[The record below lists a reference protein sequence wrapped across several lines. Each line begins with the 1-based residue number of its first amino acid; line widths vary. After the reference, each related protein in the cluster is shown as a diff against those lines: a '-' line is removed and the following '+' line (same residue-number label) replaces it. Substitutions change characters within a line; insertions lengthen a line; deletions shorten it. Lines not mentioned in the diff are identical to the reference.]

1 MSCSRRNLLA
11 SAALL
16 ALGGCGFRPL
26 YAGRDRGEL
35 NVDLAAIKVSTI
47 PNRIGQLMAIS
58 LRDGLNPTG
67 ARVPQRY
74 SLAVELREYRVDVGY
89 RSDGTTSRSQ
99 ITMTAFFRLFALNT
113 ESTDPPLLA
122 GSTRAVSAFDVQVD
136 DYATTVAQHSAEER
150 SLNQLSDDIQTR
162 LAIYVKEHRAGT
174 APS

>member
-1 MSCSRRNLLA
+1 M
-11 SAALL
+11 L
-16 ALGGCGFRPL
+16 ALGGCGFHPL

-35 NVDLAAIKVSTI
+35 DVDLAAIKVTTI

-74 SLAVELREYRVDVGY
+74 TLDVKLSEYRVDVGF
-89 RSDGTTSRSQ
+89 RSDGTASRSQ
-99 ITMTAFFRLFALNT
+99 ITMSASFSLRALGAET
-113 ESTDPPLLA
+113 KVPLLS
-122 GSTRAVSAFDVQVD
+122 GSTRAISAFDVQTD

-162 LAIYVKEHRAGT
+162 LAIYVRDHRKA
-174 APS
+174 AAAS

>member
-1 MSCSRRNLLA
+1 MSFSRRKLFL

-16 ALGGCGFRPL
+16 TLGGCGFRPL

-35 NVDLAAIKVSTI
+35 NVDLAAIKIATI

-67 ARVPQRY
+67 TKVQQRY
-74 SLAVELREYRVDVGY
+74 ILNVQLSEYRVDVGY

-99 ITMTAFFRLFALNT
+99 ITMSASF
-113 ESTDPPLLA
+113 SLLA
-122 GSTRAVSAFDVQVD
+122 GTSRAISAFDVEVD

-150 SLNQLSDDIQTR
+150 SLNQLSDDIQIR
-162 LAIYVKEHRAGT
+162 LAIYVKEHRAIT
-174 APS
+174 AAS

>member
-1 MSCSRRNLLA
+1 MSCSRRRLVL
-11 SAALL
+11 SVALL
-16 ALGGCGFRPL
+16 ALGGCGFQPL

-35 NVDLAAIKVSTI
+35 NVDLAAIKVNTI

-67 ARVPQRY
+67 AKVPQRY
-74 SLAVELREYRVDVGY
+74 TLDVQLSEYRVDVGY

-99 ITMTAFFRLFALNT
+99 ITVTASFNLRSAHS
-113 ESTDPPLLA
+113 ESTEPALLT

-162 LAIYVKEHRAGT
+162 LAIYVKEHRPV

>member
-1 MSCSRRNLLA
+1 MSCSRRGFLA

-35 NVDLAAIKVSTI
+35 NVDLAAIKVTTI

-67 ARVPQRY
+67 TRVQQRY
-74 SLAVELREYRVDVGY
+74 ILNVQLSEYRVDVGY

-99 ITMTAFFRLFALNT
+99 ITMTATFSLLDVNT
-113 ESTDPPLLA
+113 KIKEPLLT
-122 GSTRAVSAFDVQVD
+122 GSTRAVSAFDVEVD

-150 SLNQLSDDIQTR
+150 SLTQLSDDIQLR
-162 LAIYVKEHRAGT
+162 LAIYVKEHRDTT
-174 APS
+174 AAS

>member
-1 MSCSRRNLLA
+1 MSFSRRKFFLP
-11 SAALL
+11 AALL
-16 ALGGCGFRPL
+16 ALSGCGFRPL

-67 ARVPQRY
+67 TKVQQRY
-74 SLAVELREYRVDVGY
+74 TLNVQLSEYRVDVGY

-99 ITMTAFFRLFALNT
+99 ITMTANFSLLAVNS
-113 ESTDPPLLA
+113 EIKEPLLT
-122 GSTRAVSAFDVQVD
+122 GTSRAVSAFDVEVD

-150 SLNQLSDDIQTR
+150 SLNQLSDDIQIR
-162 LAIYVKEHRAGT
+162 LAIYVKEHRATT
-174 APS
+174 AAS